1 MRSRR
6 ASLATV
12 VAATLVAVTTV
23 LLGTY
28 GTLTYRADAKA
39 QRDSL
44 QNLTTRQANELSV
57 ALALPVWNV
66 DRAQIDKVIEA
77 MSQPKSVYGIAVHT
91 VGEDVGR
98 LRNSDGKFRAWDGKS
113 EPEGMLVEEQTIIFG
128 GHPIGTARLLV
139 TPEYLRN
146 D

>member
-6 ASLATV
+6 PSLAMV

-28 GTLTYRADAKA
+28 GALTYRTDAKA
-39 QRDSL
+39 QWDSL
-44 QNLTTRQANELSV
+44 EGLTSRQANELSV

-77 MSQPKSVYGIAVHT
+77 MSQPRSVSGIAVHT
-91 VGEDVGR
+91 AGKDVGR
-98 LRNSDGKFRAWDGKS
+98 LRNPDGTFRPWDGRS
-113 EPEGMLVEEQTIIFG
+113 APEDMVVEERTI
-128 GHPIGTARLLV
+128 
-139 TPEYLRN
+139 
-146 D
+146 

>member
-6 ASLATV
+6 PSLAMV

-28 GTLTYRADAKA
+28 GIISYRLDAKT

-44 QNLTTRQANELSV
+44 QGLTSRQANELSV

-77 MSQPKSVYGIAVHT
+77 MAQPKSVYGISVHT
-91 VGEDVGR
+91 AGEDVGL
-98 LRNSDGKFRAWDGKS
+98 LRNPDRKFRPWDGKS
-113 EPEGMLVEEQTIIFG
+113 APEDMLVEERPINFG
-128 GHPIGTARLLV
+128 GKPIGTVRLLV
-139 TPEYLRN
+139 
-146 D
+146 